1 MLEGASRPGVLALY
15 NTPAMRFTKY
25 HGAGNDFLIVE
36 ADGGTADWPAL
47 ALAMCERHTGVG
59 ADGLLVV
66 EASAKAAHRMVLFNA
81 DGSEA
86 EMSGNGIRCFAKHVI
101 EELGAPRDMLTI
113 ETLAGL
119 HEITPR
125 FENGQVVAA
134 RVGMGAPRFDPAQIP
149 VTARGV
155 ERVIDYPLQ
164 VGEASLRITS
174 LSMGNPHAVAFID
187 EPVEDWPLERVGPLV
202 ERDPFFPRRV
212 NFEIV
217 NVESPERLRARVWE
231 RGASETL
238 ACGSGASA
246 AAVAAQIKGLAGES
260 VVVSLPGGELKID
273 WDGEGEVWLEGPVA
287 RVFSGDW
294 PL

>member
-36 ADGGTADWPAL
+36 ADGGTADWPTL

-125 FENGQVVAA
+125 FESGQVVAA

-164 VGEASLRITS
+164 VGETSLRITS

-187 EPVEDWPLERVGPLV
+187 EPVESWPLERVGPLV

-217 NVESPERLRARVWE
+217 NVESPQRLRARVWE

-260 VVVSLPGGELKID
+260 VMVSLPGGELKID

>member
-1 MLEGASRPGVLALY
+1 MLQGMGRPGGLALY

-25 HGAGNDFLIVE
+25 HGAGNDFLVVE
-36 ADGGTADWPAL
+36 ADGSSPDWPAL
-47 ALAMCERHTGVG
+47 AVAMCERHTGAG

-66 EASAKAAHRMVLFNA
+66 ESSEKAAHRMVLFNA

-86 EMSGNGIRCFAKHVI
+86 ETSGNGIRCFAKHVI
-101 EELGAPRDMLTI
+101 EELGAPSDPLII
-113 ETLAGL
+113 ETLAGI

-125 FENGQVVAA
+125 FENGKVVAA
-134 RVGMGAPRFDPAQIP
+134 RIGMGAPRFDPEQIP
-149 VTARGV
+149 VALRGV
-155 ERVIDYPLQ
+155 NRVIDHPLE
-164 VGEASLRITS
+164 VGEASLTITS

-187 EPVEDWPLERVGPLV
+187 DPVEAWPLERVGPLV
-202 ERDPFFPRRV
+202 EHDPFFPRRV

-217 NVESPERLRARVWE
+217 NVESPERVKARVWE

-246 AAVAAQIKGLAGES
+246 IAVAARIKGLAGES
-260 VVVSLPGGELKID
+260 VVVSLPGGDLKID

-287 RVFSGDW
+287 RVFAGDW

>member
-1 MLEGASRPGVLALY
+1 
-15 NTPAMRFTKY
+15 MRFTKY

-101 EELGAPRDMLTI
+101 EELGAPRDLLTI
-113 ETLAGL
+113 ETLAGI

-125 FENGQVVAA
+125 LESGRVVAA

-155 ERVIDYPLQ
+155 ERVIDYPLD

-202 ERDPFFPRRV
+202 ERNPFFPRRC
-212 NFEIV
+212 ELRDRQRR
-217 NVESPERLRARVWE
+217 EPGTAQGAGLGARSERDDGVRQRGLRRSR
-231 RGASETL
+231 RGPDQ
-238 ACGSGASA
+238 G
-246 AAVAAQIKGLAGES
+246 
-260 VVVSLPGGELKID
+260 PGGRVGG
-273 WDGEGEVWLEGPVA
+273 GEPPRRRAEDRLGRRGRSLA
-287 RVFSGDW
+287 
-294 PL
+294 

>member
-1 MLEGASRPGVLALY
+1 MLQGTGRPGGLALY

-25 HGAGNDFLIVE
+25 HGAGNDFLVVEGNGVE
-36 ADGGTADWPAL
+36 ADWPSL
-47 ALAMCERHTGVG
+47 AVAMCERHTGAG

-66 EASAKAAHRMVLFNA
+66 EASEKAAHRMVLFNA

-86 EMSGNGIRCFAKHVI
+86 ETSGNGIRCFAKHVI
-101 EELGAPRDMLTI
+101 EELGAPSDPLII
-113 ETLAGL
+113 ETLAGV

-125 FENGQVVAA
+125 FEDGQVVAA
-134 RVGMGAPRFDPAQIP
+134 RIGMGAPRFDPEQIP
-149 VTARGV
+149 VALRGV
-155 ERVIDYPLQ
+155 DRVIDHPLE
-164 VGEASLRITS
+164 VGEASLTITS

-187 EPVEDWPLERVGPLV
+187 EPVEAWPLERVGPLV
-202 ERDPFFPRRV
+202 EHDPF
-212 NFEIV
+212 FEIV
-217 NVESPERLRARVWE
+217 NVESPERVKARVWE

-246 AAVAAQIKGLAGES
+246 IAVAARLKGLAGES
-260 VVVSLPGGELKID
+260 VVVSLPGGDLKID

>member
-1 MLEGASRPGVLALY
+1 
-15 NTPAMRFTKY
+15 
-25 HGAGNDFLIVE
+25 
-36 ADGGTADWPAL
+36 
-47 ALAMCERHTGVG
+47 
-59 ADGLLVV
+59 
-66 EASAKAAHRMVLFNA
+66 
-81 DGSEA
+81 
-86 EMSGNGIRCFAKHVI
+86 MSGNGIRCFAKHVI

-125 FENGQVVAA
+125 FESGQVVAA

-164 VGEASLRITS
+164 VGETSLRITS

-187 EPVEDWPLERVGPLV
+187 EPVESWPLERVGPLV

-217 NVESPERLRARVWE
+217 NVESPQRLRARVWE

-238 ACGSGASA
+238 GVRQRGLRRSRRGPDQGPGGRVRHGEPPRRRAEDRLGRRGGSLARRPRRPRVLRRL
-246 AAVAAQIKGLAGES
+246 AAVGGGPLSNLLRRDPGLSRGWQAS
-260 VVVSLPGGELKID
+260 MALGGCFGAPHFNPLL
-273 WDGEGEVWLEGPVA
+273 LETFA
-287 RVFSGDW
+287 
-294 PL
+294 